1 MIAKIRKLLRSEKA
15 EANYISA
22 VVFILIGVIFI
33 VFIISV
39 FSLVSAKI
47 QLDQAA
53 DQMAKQ
59 IQLNGGVNRDT
70 NTLFDFIGE
79 DISGMENLRYH
90 IDTNYVQP
98 APAGTDTAIQLGTP
112 FYLTLTADAEL
123 GGFWKILPVRLSIS
137 SRAAGASEVYWK

>member
-33 VFIISV
+33 TFIISI

-59 IQLNGGVNRDT
+59 IQLNGSVGRDT
-70 NTLFDFIGE
+70 NELFDFIGG
-79 DISGMENLRYH
+79 DISGMENFRYSVSTEY
-90 IDTNYVQP
+90 IRP
-98 APAGTDTAIQLGTP
+98 APAGTSSAIQLGTP

-123 GGFWKILPVRLSIS
+123 GGFWRILPVRLSIS
-137 SRAAGASEVYWK
+137 AKAAGVSEVYWK